1 MLHSKPILSPEKNGR
16 VPVLTF
22 ADLARP
28 KYFHEIARFRLVK
41 IIKILAKPQLVKKT
55 CSAWSVCVPS
65 APDPFAIVLISNDE
79 LLQSGKIEMKLSPRA
94 QGLNGPDEHE
104 VSCA

>member
-1 MLHSKPILSPEKNGR
+1 M
-16 VPVLTF
+16 LTF
-22 ADLARP
+22 ANLARP
-28 KYFHEIARFRLVK
+28 KYFHEIARLRLVK

-65 APDPFAIVLISNDE
+65 APGPFAIVLISNDE
-79 LLQSGKIEMKLSPRA
+79 LLQSSKIELKLSPRA